1 MSGRPISEQELKR
14 PPFAPVRHRR
24 ASNSSK
30 DFVAAALRVC
40 EQEGPGSITARKIAK
55 AMNLSPMALYR
66 HFKSMDHLLVMVWNE
81 GFTKLN
87 EMVNRPL
94 VEGNYSLASFRKSI
108 ECYVEFGL
116 QNPGLYQFMFSSG
129 PRPEEF
135 NMKNV
140 GMSSYQFL
148 NTQFVRFSEN
158 GVLPRDL
165 DIKSASMHTAF
176 VLHGLTSLIIS
187 GQVKKITDQDLES
200 VISDSVD
207 KLIYSLERK
216 ATN

>member
-24 ASNSSK
+24 ASKSSK

-81 GFTKLN
+81 GFAQLT
-87 EMVNRPL
+87 EMIHRPYQDGSYTL
-94 VEGNYSLASFRKSI
+94 VSFRKSI
-108 ECYVEFGL
+108 EYYVEFGVN
-116 QNPGLYQFMFSSG
+116 NPGLYQFMFSSG

-135 NMKNV
+135 NMKNQ
-140 GMSSYQFL
+140 GISTYQFL
-148 NTQFVRFSEN
+148 NNQLTRFAEN
-158 GVLPRDL
+158 GILSPDL
-165 DIKSASMHTAF
+165 DTKGAAMHIAF
-176 VLHGLTSLIIS
+176 VIHGLTSLLIS
-187 GQVKKITDQDLES
+187 GQIQKVTNLS
-200 VISDSVD
+200 VETIISDSVD
-207 KLIYSLERK
+207 KLVFSLDRK